1 MAESYEPNIRY
12 EIATE
17 ALTHKT
23 LLPEERLWRS
33 VIINALEDTQI
44 VHIDRKNSIAKLKAH
59 NWIIGN
65 GEDFQN
71 ICIWGELEPDII
83 NSHYRN
89 LLKKKVVRFTDKQIL
104 WYQYDLFSKT
114 LNQVSDERKKKVLRR
129 KIKDMRELIC
139 QTPGSLLST
148 IFLSVLSWYNS
159 ITNEPCYLWHDRI
172 T

>member
-1 MAESYEPNIRY
+1 MAEPYETNIHY

-17 ALTHKT
+17 ALAHKN

-44 VHIDRKNSIAKLKAH
+44 IHLDRKNSIAKLKAH

-65 GEDFQN
+65 EEDFQN

-89 LLKKKVVRFTDKQIL
+89 LLKKKIVRFTDKQIL
-104 WYQYDLFSKT
+104 WYRYDLFSKT

-129 KIKDMRELIC
+129 KIRDMRELIC
-139 QTPGSLLST
+139 QTPGQLVST
-148 IFLSVLSWYNS
+148 IFLSVLS
-159 ITNEPCYLWHDRI
+159 
-172 T
+172 